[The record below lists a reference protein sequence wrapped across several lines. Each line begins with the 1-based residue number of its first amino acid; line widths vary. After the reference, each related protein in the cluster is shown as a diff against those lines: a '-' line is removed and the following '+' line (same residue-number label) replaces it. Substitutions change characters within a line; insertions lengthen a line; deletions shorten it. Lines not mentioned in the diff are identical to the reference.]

1 MTLWI
6 KRSLLALGGLLLLA
20 ALAAVYFVATFDAT
34 QYKSIAIDWMKTER
48 QRTLAI
54 DGPIDLS
61 VFPRL
66 AVKVSKLRLSE
77 RGRADE
83 FAAIDDAALS
93 LQWLPLLR
101 QQLVVDSVS
110 ARGVR
115 ALIMRDAQGLR
126 NIDDLLGTPGPDAAA
141 KDKGPAAS
149 FVRFEVGAV
158 RLEDA
163 RLALRDEQAQI
174 TGTVTMDSFTSGRLV
189 SGQETPL
196 QFRTTVTL
204 ERPQVLRLTFDGKT
218 ALTFDAANGR
228 VALRGATVK
237 IGGDSEAVKS
247 LHATLAGNLAWDGS
261 VLTAGPIDLNLSD
274 ASTAGVTLGPSTLIA
289 QRLVFSPSTRK
300 LELEALKLA
309 LSGKQGTSGFGASLD
324 WPQLAIAGEQL
335 KGSGFSGRVNLDG
348 KTTLAGRFES
358 GAPSGNFDALRLPA
372 FALKLDG
379 ASGPRKIDGQLK
391 SNLLL
396 RPGRSAATLERL
408 ELRANIAEPG
418 LQPLA
423 LSLGGT
429 AGVDERGTQWAL
441 QGALNNNKFESKGSA
456 AFNAAVPT
464 VQANA
469 RFDQLDL
476 NQVMAPS
483 ASAAASAAAPGA
495 PGDTVVGLDGLAA
508 LNGRFNVSAGRLVF
522 RQYEVGDAKLD
533 AALDNGTL
541 RVTRLS
547 GNAWG
552 GSIDGSGA
560 AEAKTRR
567 ITVKLVANG
576 VNANTLLKDVT
587 GKDLLEGTGRV
598 SADLSTSG
606 ASLGALRA
614 NLAGA
619 AALQLRDGAVK
630 GVNLAR
636 TLRQAKAALSMKQDA
651 ITQASAAEKTDF
663 SELTASAR
671 IEGGVA
677 RSDDLDLKSPFLRIG
692 GSGRFDIGQGRIDY
706 TARATVASTAT
717 GQDGAELAALRGVTV
732 PVQLSGPFDA
742 IDWKVQWSGVAA
754 AAVENKLKEKIAEKL
769 GLFDKPADSA
779 ASSASGPAAAQ
790 KPEDK
795 LKQRLRGLFDK

>member
-1 MTLWI
+1 MNLWI
-6 KRSLLALGGLLLLA
+6 KRALLALGALLLLA
-20 ALAAVYFVATFDAT
+20 ALLAVYFVATFDAT

-54 DGPIDLS
+54 DGPVDLS
-61 VFPRL
+61 VLPRL
-66 AVKVSKLRLSE
+66 QVKVSKLRLSE

-83 FAAIDDAALS
+83 FASIDEAALS

-101 QQLVVDSVS
+101 RQLVVDSVS

-115 ALIMRDAQGLR
+115 ALITRDAQGLR
-126 NIDDLLGTPGPDAAA
+126 NIDDLLGAKNSEGAA
-141 KDKGPAAS
+141 KDKAPGAG

-174 TGTVTMDSFTSGRLV
+174 TGTVSMDSFTSGRLA
-189 SGQETPL
+189 SGVETPV

-218 ALTFDAANGR
+218 ALTFDAAQGS
-228 VALRGATVK
+228 AMLREAMVK
-237 IGGDSEAVKS
+237 IGGDAEAVKS

-261 VLTAGPIDLNLSD
+261 TLTAGPIDVNLTD
-274 ASTAGVTLGPSTLIA
+274 AKTTGMALGPSTLIA
-289 QRLVFSPSTRK
+289 QRLVYSPSTRK
-300 LELEALKLA
+300 LELDAMKLA
-309 LSGKQGTSGFGASLD
+309 LSGKQGTNGFGASLE
-324 WPQLAIAGEQL
+324 WPQLAIDGEQL
-335 KGSGFSGRVNLDG
+335 KGSGFSGRFNLDG

-372 FALKLDG
+372 FAVKLDG
-379 ASGPRKIDGQLK
+379 SSGPRKIDGQLK

-396 RPGRSAATLERL
+396 RPGRGAATMEKL
-408 ELRANIAEPG
+408 ELRANITEPG

-423 LSLGGT
+423 LLLGGN

-441 QGALNNNKFESKGSA
+441 QGALNNNKFDSTGSA
-456 AFNAAVPT
+456 ALNAAVPV

-469 RFDQLDL
+469 RFDRLDL
-476 NQVMAPS
+476 NQVLAPS
-483 ASAAASAAAPGA
+483 ASAAASAAAPAA
-495 PGDTVVGLDGLAA
+495 PADTPVVLDGLAA
-508 LNGRFNVSAGRLVF
+508 VNGRFNISAGQLVF
-522 RQYEVGDAKLD
+522 RQYQVADAKFD

-541 RVTRLS
+541 RVTRLA

-552 GSIDGSGA
+552 GNIDASGT
-560 AEAKTRR
+560 AESKSKR
-567 ITVKLVANG
+567 ISVKLVANG
-576 VNANTLLKDVT
+576 VNAHALLKDVA

-606 ASLGALRA
+606 ASFGALRA

-651 ITQASAAEKTDF
+651 ITKASAAEKTDF

-677 RSDDLDLKSPFLRIG
+677 RSDDLDLKSPFMRIG
-692 GSGRFDIGQGRIDY
+692 GSGKFDIGAGRIDY

-732 PVQLSGPFDA
+732 PVLLSGPFDA

-754 AAVENKLKEKIAEKL
+754 AAVENKLKEKLSEKL
-769 GLFDKPADSA
+769 FGKPAEDA
-779 ASSASGPAAAQ
+779 ASAPAK
-790 KPEDK
+790 KPEEQLKDK
-795 LKQRLRGLFDK
+795 LRGLLGK

>member
-1 MTLWI
+1 MNLWM
-6 KRSLLALGGLLLLA
+6 KRALLALGALLLLA
-20 ALAAVYFVATFDAT
+20 VLAAMYFVATFDAT
-34 QYKSIAIDWMKTER
+34 HYKSIAIDWMKTER

-54 DGPIDLS
+54 DGPVDLS
-61 VFPRL
+61 VLPRL
-66 AVKVSKLRLSE
+66 TVKVSKLHLSE

-83 FAAIDDAALS
+83 FASIDEAALS

-101 QQLVVDSVS
+101 QQLVVDRVS

-115 ALIMRDAQGLR
+115 ALLTRDANGVR
-126 NIDDLLGTPGPDAAA
+126 NTDDLIGVKNGEATAA
-141 KDKGPAAS
+141 KQGPPM
-149 FVRFEVGAV
+149 RFDIGAV
-158 RLEDA
+158 HLDDA
-163 RLALRDEQAQI
+163 RLSLRDELAQI
-174 TGTVTMDSFTSGRLV
+174 TGSVSMDTFSSGRLV
-189 SGQETPL
+189 SGLETPV
-196 QFRTTVTL
+196 QFRTTLTL

-218 ALTFDAANGR
+218 ALTFDTASGSAT
-228 VALRGATVK
+228 LRSATVK
-237 IGGDSEAVKS
+237 LGGDTEVFKA
-247 LHATLAGNLAWDGS
+247 LDATLSGDLAWDGTM
-261 VLTAGPIDLNLSD
+261 LNAGPIDLNLAAAKASGLTLG
-274 ASTAGVTLGPSTLIA
+274 ASTLNA
-289 QRLVFSPSTRK
+289 QRVLFSPSTQK
-300 LELEALKLA
+300 LELESLKLA
-309 LSGKQGTSGFGASLD
+309 LSGKQGTNPFDLSLD
-324 WPQLAIAGEQL
+324 WPQLAVAGEQL
-335 KGSGFSGRVNLDG
+335 KGSGFSGRLKLDG
-348 KTTLAGRFES
+348 KTTLSGRFES

-379 ASGPRKIDGQLK
+379 SSGPRKIDGQLK

-396 RPGRSAATLERL
+396 RPARSAATLERL
-408 ELRANIAEPG
+408 ELRANITEPG

-423 LSLGGT
+423 LMLGGN
-429 AGVDERGTQWAL
+429 AGTDARGAQWAL
-441 QGALNNNKFESKGSA
+441 QGALNNNKFESNGSA
-456 AFNAAVPT
+456 SFNAAVPA
-464 VQANA
+464 VQATA
-469 RFDQLDL
+469 RFDRLDL
-476 NQVMAPS
+476 NQVLAPS
-483 ASAAASAAAPGA
+483 ASAAATAAAPAA
-495 PGDTVVGLDGLAA
+495 PADTPVALDGLTAV
-508 LNGRFNVSAGRLVF
+508 NGRFNVSAGQLIF
-522 RQYEVGDAKLD
+522 RQYDVTDAKLD
-533 AALDNGTL
+533 ATLDNGTL

-552 GSIDGSGA
+552 GAIDASGI
-560 AEAKTRR
+560 AEAKSKR
-567 ITVKLVANG
+567 INVKLVANG
-576 VNANTLLKDVT
+576 VNANALLKDVA

-651 ITQASAAEKTDF
+651 VTKASAAEKTDF

-677 RSDDLDLKSPFLRIG
+677 RSDDLDLKSPFMRIG

-754 AAVENKLKEKIAEKL
+754 AAVENKLKDKIAEKL
-769 GLFDKPADSA
+769 FGKPAEPAASA
-779 ASSASGPAAAQ
+779 ASAPESAQ
-790 KPEDK
+790 RPEDK
-795 LKQRLRGLFDK
+795 VKQKLRGLLGQ